1 MIIGFSKEADTK
13 ETRVAISPD
22 TASKFKQSGFKVLIL
37 SGSGLASG
45 FSDEKYQQSG
55 ADIISQSDK
64 ISSQADILL
73 KISAPSLQ
81 EINLLKKESFIIGD
95 MSNISSKAKQQL
107 LHKSVF
113 CFGLERLPRTSSAQ
127 IFDILSSQNNLSGYQ
142 AVIKALS
149 FSPRIVPLM
158 ITSAGTLPPLKFL
171 IIGGGVAGLQAAA
184 TAKRLGAKVYITDT
198 RPEVKEQATSLG
210 ALFVSDIVEI
220 LPQINIIISSA
231 FSPDKKAPLIVNRSM
246 LKLLPSGSII
256 IDMAASKG
264 GNIEG
269 SKQGCVVSL
278 LSHTIYGDSFLARE
292 IPGSSSP
299 LLANNLC
306 NFTMKLYSAAKKSLL
321 PDFSDELISSTCIT
335 KG

>member
-1 MIIGFSKEADTK
+1 
-13 ETRVAISPD
+13 
-22 TASKFKQSGFKVLIL
+22 
-37 SGSGLASG
+37 
-45 FSDEKYQQSG
+45 
-55 ADIISQSDK
+55 
-64 ISSQADILL
+64 
-73 KISAPSLQ
+73 
-81 EINLLKKESFIIGD
+81 
-95 MSNISSKAKQQL
+95 
-107 LHKSVF
+107 
-113 CFGLERLPRTSSAQ
+113 
-127 IFDILSSQNNLSGYQ
+127 
-142 AVIKALS
+142 
-149 FSPRIVPLM
+149 M

-198 RPEVKEQATSLG
+198 RPEVKEQAASLG
-210 ALFVSDIVEI
+210 ALFVSDIAEI
-220 LPQINIIISSA
+220 LPQTDIIIASA
-231 FSPDKKAPLIVNRSM
+231 FSPDKKAPLILNHSQ

-256 IDMAASKG
+256 IDMAASFG

-299 LLANNLC
+299 LLANNLY
-306 NFTMKLYSAAKKSLL
+306 NFTIKLYSAAKKSLL